1 MNHRERKNLR
11 HQLTGITHLRQTLK
25 AFGQVDTSLKITLGP
40 DWLDRANM
48 VNVIADINAVL
59 LGHLVPDATGK
70 LVSIF
75 KLERA

>member
-11 HQLTGITHLRQTLK
+11 HQLTGITHLRQALK
-25 AFGQVDTSLKITLGP
+25 AFRQVDTSLRITLGE
-40 DWLDRANM
+40 DWLERANL

-59 LGHLVPDATGK
+59 LGHLVPDLDGR
-70 LVSIF
+70 LISIF